1 MRVLLRSDVEGLGR
15 RGDVVDVANGYARN
29 YLIPFHR
36 AEIATPRVELKAR
49 AMRRV
54 RELKE
59 HRERDDA
66 LALAELLSAHQVR
79 IEARAGTEG
88 RLFGSVTASDIAE
101 ALKAQIGLEIDRRK
115 VILDEP
121 IKTLGS
127 RLVRIHL
134 HPEVD
139 AEISVEVVSG

>member
-1 MRVLLRSDVEGLGR
+1 MKVLLRSDVEGLGR
-15 RGDVVDVANGYARN
+15 RGDVVEVANGYARN
-29 YLIPFHR
+29 YLLPSRR
-36 AEIATPRVELKAR
+36 AEVATPRIDVQAR
-49 AMRRV
+49 AMRRA

-66 LALAELLSAHQVR
+66 AMLAELLTSHQLR

-101 ALKAQIGLEIDRRK
+101 ALKVQIGLEIDRRK
-115 VILDEP
+115 VILEEP
-121 IKTLGS
+121 IKTLGT
-127 RLVRIHL
+127 RLVRVHL

-139 AEISVEVVSG
+139 AEISVEVVSN

>member
-1 MRVLLRSDVEGLGR
+1 MKVLLRSDVEGLGR
-15 RGDVVDVANGYARN
+15 RGDVVEVANGYARN
-29 YLIPFHR
+29 YLLPSRR
-36 AEIATPRVELKAR
+36 AEVATPRIDVQAR

-66 LALAELLSAHQVR
+66 AMLAELLTSHQLR

-101 ALKAQIGLEIDRRK
+101 ALKVQIGLEIDRRK
-115 VILDEP
+115 VILEEP
-121 IKTLGS
+121 IKTLGT
-127 RLVRIHL
+127 RLVRVHL

-139 AEISVEVVSG
+139 AEISVEVVSN

>member
-1 MRVLLRSDVEGLGR
+1 
-15 RGDVVDVANGYARN
+15 
-29 YLIPFHR
+29 
-36 AEIATPRVELKAR
+36 
-49 AMRRV
+49 MRRV